1 MFFYKEDLYEA
12 AQKLLYTMAN
22 CNGNVEGS
30 YKDGYFAGVTALI
43 ERLID
48 SKTVE
53 NKEGDG

>member
-1 MFFYKEDLYEA
+1 MFFYREDLYEA
-12 AQKLLYTMAN
+12 EQKLLYTMAN

-43 ERLID
+43 ERLIE

-53 NKEGDG
+53 EQKNE